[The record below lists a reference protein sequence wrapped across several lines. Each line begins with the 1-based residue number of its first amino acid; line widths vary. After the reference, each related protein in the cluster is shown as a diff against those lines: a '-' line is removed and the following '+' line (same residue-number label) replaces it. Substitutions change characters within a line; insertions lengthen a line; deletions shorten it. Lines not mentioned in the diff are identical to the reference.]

1 MKNQIYKIV
10 IVAIIS
16 LFIHSPF
23 FLFGNEKC
31 KCDCYYEWYEY
42 AYLLLYLFIAG
53 LLVSEKISE
62 ILDNYL
68 KK

>member
-10 IVAIIS
+10 IVTIIS
-16 LFIHSPF
+16 LFVHLPF
-23 FLFGNEKC
+23 FLVGDDKC
-31 KCDCYYEWYEY
+31 QCDCSYQWYEY
-42 AYLLLYLFIAG
+42 AYIFLYLFIAG